1 VKRDR
6 RHLEEDEVERHL
18 VGDRDVLIVVAVA
31 VGAVGDGRRAELGLV
46 ELGQHRRDLAR
57 DRAVVRAREDHRRAC
72 AGRHRIV
79 QVGIGEEQHAQLGQP
94 DDETEQGRGDQSEL
108 DGAGA
113 VLVVAKLADH
123 HHCTLTAP
131 VAVICLDF
139 MKKKPVNVLA
149 IWRWT

>member
-1 VKRDR
+1 VEGDR

-18 VGDRDVLIVVAVA
+18 VGDRDVLIIVAVA

-46 ELGQHRRDLAR
+46 ELGQHRGDLAR
-57 DRAVVRAREDHRRAC
+57 DRAVGRPGEDHRRARS
-72 AGRHRIV
+72 GRHRVVEIGV
-79 QVGIGEEQHAQLGQP
+79 GEEQHAELGQA
-94 DDETEQGRGDQSEL
+94 DDEAEQSRRDQSEL

-113 VLVVAKLADH
+113 VLVAAEIADH
-123 HHCTLTAP
+123 AHCTLTAP

-139 MKKKPVNVLA
+139 MKKKPLNVFK